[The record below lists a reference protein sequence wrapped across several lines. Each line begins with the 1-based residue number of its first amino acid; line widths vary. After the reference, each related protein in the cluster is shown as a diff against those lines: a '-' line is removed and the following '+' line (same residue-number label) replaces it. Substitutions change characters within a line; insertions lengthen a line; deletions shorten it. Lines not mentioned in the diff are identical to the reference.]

1 MENTTPSGAFGFYA
15 YFCYPEVKG
24 MTLEDIREIFQH
36 GFGVKYARNL
46 QKEAKTRRRAG
57 DDGV

>member
-1 MENTTPSGAFGFYA
+1 
-15 YFCYPEVKG
+15 

-46 QKEAKTRRRAG
+46 QKEAKLRRRAG
-57 DDGV
+57 GNGV